1 MFSEDIRPIHWN
13 QIIDATEKAFQ
24 QGSDGVVVTH
34 GTDTLHISSSAVA
47 YAWCGEG
54 RKAPGRI
61 AFVGSQRSSDRASS
75 DAAQNLIAAVTWA
88 AQGPTP
94 NGNLSDC
101 VVVAM
106 HQTSDDGACSIHA
119 ATGVRKLH
127 SSRRDAFRPVN
138 TQPLATVTI
147 DEGTIEIQLNEHY
160 ENNRMQ
166 HSERGIT
173 TTASRFDTELSIRQF
188 MSGPW
193 LLSAEI
199 DEAVESK
206 VDAFVIH
213 GTGLGHV
220 PIENPNE
227 DAPQN
232 LELRTSIQNAIDS
245 NIPVLIVNQCI
256 HGPVDMNVYS
266 KGRIQQEMGLLG
278 HGITSSPEAAI
289 VKLHYAL
296 SMDKDVREILTTN
309 LFGEEV
315 HQIRD

>member
-1 MFSEDIRPIHWN
+1 MA
-13 QIIDATEKAFQ
+13 QT
-24 QGSDGVVVTH
+24 
-34 GTDTLHISSSAVA
+34 
-47 YAWCGEG
+47 
-54 RKAPGRI
+54 
-61 AFVGSQRSSDRASS
+61 RSSDRASS

-88 AQGPTP
+88 AQGPTA

-106 HQTSDDGACSIHA
+106 HRTSDDGACSIHA

-138 TQPLATVTI
+138 TQPLATVSI
-147 DEGTIEIQLNEHY
+147 DDGTIEIELSEHY
-160 ENNRMQ
+160 QKNRMQ
-166 HSERGIT
+166 HSEREIAT
-173 TTASRFDTELSIRQF
+173 AASRFKSDLSIRQF

-199 DEAVESK
+199 NEAIESN
-206 VDAFVIH
+206 VDALVIH

-232 LELRTSIQNAIDS
+232 LELRSSIQKAIDH
-245 NIPVLIVNQCI
+245 NIPVMIVNQCI

-266 KGRIQQEMGLLG
+266 KGRIQQEMGILG
-278 HGITSSPEAAI
+278 HGITTSPEAAI

-296 SMDKDVREILTTN
+296 STDKDVREVLTTN
-309 LFGEEV
+309 LFGEEI